1 MVHTRGIRHRFAA
14 FVFFMLVPAL
24 LWGCSSAA
32 PEPIATVQPSPE
44 PTFTPFPTHDPGY
57 EMVTFTTEDGVEL
70 GGTFFPAEGGVTVI
84 FTHMGFAT
92 QGSWREFAEQINA
105 LGFPSFTFDFRGYGR
120 SYNDG
125 VLLNADWP
133 ARNLAYAED
142 ARAAVEW
149 VREQGYTRIICI
161 GADMGGTAC
170 INAALTESLEGFV
183 VIGSEYSWDLEGLSY
198 PDDLENPDAQKLF
211 ITTELDEEQYV
222 ASIQQLYDLSPEPRM
237 LETFAGSA
245 HGTGILFTSQEGEF
259 IEALLNFLALFQ

>member
-1 MVHTRGIRHRFAA
+1 MFHANGFRRCLSI
-14 FVFFMLVPAL
+14 FVFLLLIPAL
-24 LWGCSSAA
+24 AWGCSSAGS
-32 PEPIATVQPSPE
+32 EPAATIEPSPE

-57 EMVTFTTEDGVEL
+57 EMVTFTAADGTEL
-70 GGTFFPAEGGVTVI
+70 GGTFYPAEGGVTVV

-92 QGSWREFAEQINA
+92 QGSWREFADQISE

-142 ARAAVEW
+142 TRAAIEW
-149 VREQGYTRIICI
+149 VRKQGYTRIICI

-170 INAALTESLEGFV
+170 INAALTEPLEGFV
-183 VIGSEYSWDLEGLSY
+183 AIGSEYSWDLGDLSY
-198 PDDLENPDAQKLF
+198 PDDLVSPDAQKLF

-222 ASIQQLYDLSPEPRM
+222 ASIQQLFDVSPEPRR
-237 LETFAGSA
+237 LEILPGSA
-245 HGTGILFTSQEGEF
+245 HGTGILFTSHEGEF
-259 IEALLNFLALFQ
+259 IDTLLDFMSLFE